1 MIFQVTADGLKPRT
15 VSARHLKKFKVYTFD
30 EYMVG
35 FDRSCM
41 MIFLE
46 KTQLFQCL
54 PGAIREQMLSV
65 LPSRLCELLFLPIML
80 QLF

>member
-1 MIFQVTADGLKPRT
+1 MYGLKPRT

-41 MIFLE
+41 IFFRE
-46 KTQLFQCL
+46 DTVVSVSARSHPATDAWCTTFQTL
-54 PGAIREQMLSV
+54 
-65 LPSRLCELLFLPIML
+65 
-80 QLF
+80 